1 MLRRDAMRTAAH
13 CSGIGLRPQH
23 HAEFLERLPA
33 LGWVEVHSENFFAR
47 GGMQRDVLAH
57 VCAQYP
63 LSLHGVGLSIGSTD
77 PLDRTHLAELARLE
91 RDFNPILVSE
101 HLAWGSVDGRYMNDL
116 LPLPY
121 TTEALRHMA
130 VRVGAVQDSL
140 GRQILIE
147 NVSSYLQF
155 NGSEMSEWEFLAA
168 LAAESGCAILL
179 DVNNL
184 YVNAVNHG
192 FDPCEYL
199 NSIPPRAVQE
209 IHLAGHSVERLGT
222 HELLVDTHA
231 APVCSAVW
239 ELYGAALE
247 RFGPVHTLIEWD
259 AELPAL
265 DVLLTEARKIEHA
278 LRVCRADAA

>member
-1 MLRRDAMRTAAH
+1 MRVAAH
-13 CSGIGLRPQH
+13 CGGIGLRPQH
-23 HAEFLERLPA
+23 HAEFLERRPA

-47 GGMQRDVLAH
+47 GGMQRDILAD
-57 VCAQYP
+57 VCTHYP

-77 PLDRTHLAELARLE
+77 PLNTTHLAELARLV
-91 RDFNPILVSE
+91 RDCKPLLVSE

-121 TTEALRHMA
+121 TAEALRHMA
-130 VRVGAVQDSL
+130 ARVGQVQDFL

-155 NGSEMSEWEFLAA
+155 NGSEMAEWEFLAA
-168 LAAESGCAILL
+168 LATESGCGILL

-199 NSIPPRAVQE
+199 KFLPPRAVQE
-209 IHLAGHSVERLGT
+209 IHLGGHSVERLGT
-222 HELLVDTHA
+222 RELLLDTHS
-231 APVCSAVW
+231 APACSAVW
-239 ELYGAALE
+239 QLYGAALE
-247 RFGPVHTLIEWD
+247 RFGPVRTLIEWD
-259 AELPAL
+259 AQLPAL
-265 DVLLTEARKIEHA
+265 DVLVAEARKIEQE